1 MQAQTETLQP
11 VRELGWRSG
20 FGNLLHKENSMR
32 WGGRRWIIPAL
43 IWMAIINGIVTLIAL
58 AENSDPGTAGQDIAS
73 EALDVFF
80 QLGIFASAIG
90 VVVGVQGAII
100 RERQLGTAAWILSKP
115 ASRSSFILSKW
126 LAYSISAVIL
136 SLVLP
141 AIVFLIQS
149 QIFWGKLPEAIP
161 FLEAW
166 LIMVLNLQF
175 YLALTLMLGTLF
187 NGRGAVAGIGLG
199 FMFLGS
205 FLSTV
210 LPSWLSSLFPWSLQ
224 NLAGAIASG
233 KLLPA
238 GWQVP
243 VIATTLWIP
252 ILIGIALWRFRR
264 EEF

>member
-1 MQAQTETLQP
+1 MQAQTDSLQP

-58 AENSDPGTAGQDIAS
+58 AEKADPSMAGQDIAS
-73 EALDVFF
+73 EAIDVFV

-100 RERQLGTAAWILSKP
+100 REKQLGTAAWILSKP
-115 ASRSSFILSKW
+115 ASRSAFILSKW

-141 AIVFLIQS
+141 AVVFFIQS
-149 QIFWGKLPEAIP
+149 QIFWGRLPAPIP

-187 NGRGAVAGIGLG
+187 NARGAVAGIGLG
-199 FMFLGS
+199 FMFSGS
-205 FLSTV
+205 FLPMV
-210 LPSWLSSLFPWSLQ
+210 LPSSLSSLFPWSLQ
-224 NLAGAIASG
+224 NLAGAMAAG
-233 KLLPA
+233 KSLPD

-243 VIATTLWIP
+243 VIATAIWIP
-252 ILIGIALWRFRR
+252 IFIGVALWRFRR

>member
-1 MQAQTETLQP
+1 MQAQTDSLQP

-20 FGNLLHKENSMR
+20 FGNLFRKENSMR

-43 IWMAIINGIVTLIAL
+43 IWMAIINGIVMLIAF
-58 AENSDPGTAGQDIAS
+58 AEKADPGTAGQDIAS
-73 EALDVFF
+73 EAIDVFI

-90 VVVGVQGAII
+90 VVIGVQGAII
-100 RERQLGTAAWILSKP
+100 REKQLGTAAWILSKP

-126 LAYSISAVIL
+126 LAYSISAVTL

-149 QIFWGKLPEAIP
+149 QIFWGKLPSMAP

-175 YLALTLMLGTLF
+175 YLALTIMLGTLF
-187 NGRGAVAGIGLG
+187 NARGAVAGISLG
-199 FMFLGS
+199 FLFSGS
-205 FLSTV
+205 FLPLV
-210 LPSWLSSLFPWSLQ
+210 LPSWLASLFPWSLQ
-224 NLAGAIASG
+224 NLAGAIATG
-233 KLLPA
+233 KPLAA
-238 GWQVP
+238 GWQIP
-243 VIATTLWIP
+243 VIATALWMP
-252 ILIGIALWRFRR
+252 VFIGIALRRFSR